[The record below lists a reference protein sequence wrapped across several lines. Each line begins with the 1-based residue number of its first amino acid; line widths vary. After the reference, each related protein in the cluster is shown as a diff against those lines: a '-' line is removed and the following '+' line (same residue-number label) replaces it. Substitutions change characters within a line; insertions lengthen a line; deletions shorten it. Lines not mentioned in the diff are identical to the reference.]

1 MAIWKCCSTG
11 WTIKQKKHPKW
22 HGLHPHSSMHHGQQM
37 RDAIWTVQMGHAEIL
52 CLKLV
57 HLERT
62 HRVPPHPGKSMQALR
77 SCWADGYF
85 RFWERDVYQ
94 LCLPRTGDSYT
105 ENKNK
110 SNVLE
115 KLIYLYLCLQSGWIY
130 LRGMQNCTW
139 IHLWMP
145 VKQYEFCC
153 DQWELIP
160 ILL

>member
-11 WTIKQKKHPKW
+11 WTIKQKKTPKMTRFAPT
-22 HGLHPHSSMHHGQQM
+22 LLSAS
-37 RDAIWTVQMGHAEIL
+37 WTTNEGCNLDSTMGHAEIL

-85 RFWERDVYQ
+85 RFWERAVYQ